1 MKKQIHRPLKNGKG
15 NFIISCIIKN
25 VHGPPMDKKNA
36 AMPRLEIYPVLSVIK
51 SIFNPAGNGQTAIS
65 DLPNFIT

>member
-1 MKKQIHRPLKNGKG
+1 
-15 NFIISCIIKN
+15 
-25 VHGPPMDKKNA
+25 MDKKNA